1 MKLLGFSKQT
11 ANSHIPGLISLLDSS
26 EMDEVV
32 SCLDEQSC
40 RSISDSFVIDYLTT
54 KSPTDAENK
63 VMELFVE
70 KFSHSLGFLLIFNQ
84 SNWRYLMEWAF
95 VYGDKLSLNI
105 PSVILQY
112 LEYHRIT
119 ANVSD
124 DYEKKV

>member
-1 MKLLGFSKQT
+1 M
-11 ANSHIPGLISLLDSS
+11 AEI
-26 EMDEVV
+26 V
-32 SCLDEQSC
+32 SCLDEQSLK
-40 RSISDSFVIDYLTT
+40 SISDSFVMDYLST
-54 KSPTDAENK
+54 KSPSDSDNK
-63 VMELFVE
+63 EMEVFVD

-95 VYGDKLSLNI
+95 VYSDKLSLNI

-124 DYEKKV
+124 DYEKKIDKYARFLALMSEFLS